1 MRLRRTSTHCRRPC
15 GCAAHQ
21 PDEHTVLPGRAW
33 PSQTLPPGEVWG
45 NPVSPDACSRAAPSS
60 TLLRAGTWGNPV
72 SPHPSARAAP
82 SSTLLGAGTWGNPVS
97 PDPSARAYLCL
108 TPFLPPVIMLIRYRQ
123 GLARPAVRGSC
134 RRDLRVSLT
143 QSTRRCRSV
152 IGATR
157 SPPRGEARRAAGHP
171 RTGRS
176 LPVAAMRPGA
186 IPPSPPPRA
195 VSRGMRG
202 AGLPSPLHRVDPV
215 SERQACLWSGKM
227 KTKESSH

>member
-1 MRLRRTSTHCRRPC
+1 MGKPGCPRPLC
-15 GCAAHQ
+15 AGCALFNPFAGGDVGQ
-21 PDEHTVLPGRAW
+21 PGCPRPLCAGCALLNPPAGGDVGQPGCPRPLCAGCA
-33 PSQTLPPGEVWG
+33 LLNPPAGWG
-45 NPVSPDACSRAAPSS
+45 V
-60 TLLRAGTWGNPV
+60 G
-72 SPHPSARAAP
+72 ARASGP
-82 SSTLLGAGTWGNPVS
+82 HLQGEGETWFP
-97 PDPSARAYLCL
+97 PHPSARAYLCL
-108 TPFLPPVIMLIRYRQ
+108 TPFLPPVIMFIRYWQR
-123 GLARPAVRGSC
+123 LARSAVRGSC
-134 RRDLRVSLT
+134 RCDLRVSLT

-157 SPPRGEARRAAGHP
+157 SPPRGDARMACGPP